1 MSCFTQII
9 LLKGTYKMFSLKKTV
24 SLIHKEGWKFA
35 TIFFLTSLLL
45 LMVWLPFAII
55 GFLLT
60 FFVVWFFRD
69 PDRKTPNIKNKIISP
84 ADGKICLIDKAKPP
98 KELLMDSKE
107 MFRICVFMNV
117 FNVHVNRSPV
127 KGTIRE
133 IVYKKG
139 QFLNAS
145 LDKASEKNE
154 RNSLIIETDDNK
166 EIIVTQIAG
175 LIARRILSFVNNKD
189 KIDAGERFG
198 LIRFGSRVD
207 IYLPEGSKAAV
218 KIGDTVKAGET
229 IIGSL

>member
-24 SLIHKEGWKFA
+24 SLIHREGWKFA

-84 ADGKICLIDKAKPP
+84 ADGKICLIGKAKPP
-98 KELLMDSKE
+98 KELSMDSEE

-127 KGTIRE
+127 KGIIRE

-189 KIDAGERFG
+189 KIDVGERFG